1 MANFKQLD
9 DIYFNVNG
17 IIDNLLELQSKLN
30 NKEKIKYPLLLEICE
45 LENQLT
51 KINILRLNK
60 LKTKNK
66 KSCNILK

>member
-1 MANFKQLD
+1 MANFKELQ
-9 DIYFNVNG
+9 DIYYNVND
-17 IIDNLLELQSKLN
+17 IIDNLLELHSKLN
-30 NKEKIKYPLLLEICE
+30 NKEKIKYPLLLEISE

-51 KINILRLNK
+51 KINTLRLNK